1 MDKSLSSK
9 IFIGLF
15 AGLVLG
21 TAIQYLFSG
30 IAILI
35 LTYLERQK
43 GLAACLSR

>member
-15 AGLVLG
+15 AGLVL
-21 TAIQYLFSG
+21 AQLFSTYLVVLRF
-30 IAILI
+30 LI